1 MKRLTLNI
9 HSPKSRRKN
18 PLKKASTGTVW
29 MAPALG
35 VSTLAVLVILFFA
48 AGPSHGQITTTAT
61 NSLTNLLQMGLA
73 VFNTIPAPADSPL
86 LDASGNVVLDA
97 SGNPVSDPSEGF
109 HIVIPQDFDPGHT
122 NLVEAGWLD
131 GLGCPTNASIAI
143 SNTSGTGIDHF
154 EIFTDPACTTGDL
167 KDKKN
172 EGLLLVKTGPT
183 NNFAAATA
191 ELKKV
196 RGITLTELG
205 YDIRK
210 SGMTVASLSGS
221 HCGAGAPRFNIS
233 TNMGFFFL
241 GCNSVPPAIVA
252 ATSNAWLRLRWGA
265 AELATLGIPPNAVVQ
280 RISILFDEGTDTGT
294 DFFGAAIIDNVD
306 VNGTLVG
313 HGPDED

>member
-1 MKRLTLNI
+1 M
-9 HSPKSRRKN
+9 SREKN
-18 PLKKASTGTVW
+18 PRTKALMRTVW
-29 MAPALG
+29 AAPALG
-35 VSTLAVLVILFFA
+35 ISALAGLLILFLTVY
-48 AGPSHGQITTTAT
+48 PSHAQIAGSPTAT
-61 NSLTNLLQMGLA
+61 NSLASLLQMAQA
-73 VFNTIPAPADSPL
+73 VFNSIPAPPDAPL
-86 LDASGNVVLDA
+86 LDSSGNVVLDA
-97 SGNPVSDPSEGF
+97 SGNSVSDPNEGF
-109 HIVIPQDFDPGHT
+109 HAVMPQDFDPGHT

-131 GLGCPTNASIAI
+131 GLGCPTGASVAI
-143 SNTSGTGIDHF
+143 SNATGTGIDHF
-154 EIFTDPACTTGDL
+154 EGFTDAACLMGDP

-196 RGITLTELG
+196 RGITLNELG

-210 SGMTVASLSGS
+210 SGGTVASPLGS
-221 HCGAGAPRFNIS
+221 HCGGGAPRFNIS

-241 GCNSVPPAIVA
+241 GCNSVPPAMVA
-252 ATSNAWLRLRWGA
+252 NMSNAWLRLRWGP
-265 AELATLGIPPNAVVQ
+265 AELALLGIPPNAVVQ
-280 RISILFDEGTDTGT
+280 RISILFDEGTDTGA